1 MLNRMGTLEVAV
13 ALGSNLAPSPEVGGR
28 GEPRE
33 RALDF
38 TVAELEAAGCRVLA
52 RSTWIETAPMDVP
65 DEQPP
70 YLNGCVLVA
79 TELGL
84 GELFALTRRVERMA
98 GREGKG
104 DRRARPLDLD
114 LVAAWQCSPPGGAPT
129 PLGPLA
135 LPGLELP
142 HPRLHLRD
150 FVLGPLAECCPDR
163 RVPVSGAWPAPTV
176 TELLAALRA

>member
-1 MLNRMGTLEVAV
+1 MPPLEVAI
-13 ALGSNLAPSPEVGGR
+13 ALGSNLPPAPGLGGE

-33 RALDF
+33 RALAF
-38 TVAELEAAGCRVLA
+38 ALEELERGGCRLLA
-52 RSTWIETAPMDVP
+52 RSAWIETAPEDVP

-70 YLNGCVLVA
+70 YLNGCALVA
-79 TELGL
+79 TQAPLGR
-84 GELFALTRRVERMA
+84 LFALTREIEQRA

-114 LVAAWQCSPPGGAPT
+114 LIAAWQPAPLGGEHA

-142 HPRLHLRD
+142 HPRAAARR
-150 FVLGPLAECCPDR
+150 FVLGPLAEIAAERRLPVPGRRPD
-163 RVPVSGAWPAPTV
+163 PTV
-176 TELLAALRA
+176 KELLGLLES

>member
-1 MLNRMGTLEVAV
+1 VSTLEIAI
-13 ALGSNLAPSPEVGGR
+13 ALGSNLEPAAGVGGG
-28 GEPRE
+28 GEPRA

-38 TVAELEAAGCRVLA
+38 AVSELEAAGCRLLT
-52 RSTWIETAPMDVP
+52 RSAWIETPPAGVP

-79 TELGL
+79 SALGL
-84 GELFALTRRVERMA
+84 RELFGLTREIERRA

-104 DRRARPLDLD
+104 DRLARPLDLD
-114 LVAAWQCSPPGGAPT
+114 LVAGWQASPLGDPEA

-142 HPRLHLRD
+142 HPRIHERD

-163 RVPVSGAWPAPTV
+163 RVPIVGRSAAETVSA
-176 TELLAALRA
+176 LLTALSA